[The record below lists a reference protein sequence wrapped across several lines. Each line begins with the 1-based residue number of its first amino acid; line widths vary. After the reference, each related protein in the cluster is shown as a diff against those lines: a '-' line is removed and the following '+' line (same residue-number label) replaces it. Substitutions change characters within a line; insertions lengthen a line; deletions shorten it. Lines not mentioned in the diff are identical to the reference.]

1 MQFKHAYDGWTQKRL
16 TQEEAALLL
25 NVCPRTFWRYINRF
39 EEDGMDG
46 LIPRR
51 KSTAMVQAADT
62 VRHLRLN
69 QRRLKADKPCQENIM
84 SVTRL
89 SGHSKPL

>member
-46 LIPRR
+46 LIVVLQKQAIRF
-51 KSTAMVQAADT
+51 AMRQT
-62 VRHLRLN
+62 
-69 QRRLKADKPCQENIM
+69 K
-84 SVTRL
+84 
-89 SGHSKPL
+89 